1 MALQADEARK
11 AILKLPARQP
21 KRLRGYNA
29 LRAFWDRGK
38 GKEVITWLHKVN
50 GDEFTGRSKRA
61 FREELG
67 FADTS
72 GDEGATARFADRR
85 ELEIEVHFENYA
97 RRAMELSYLDGL
109 SDVEF
114 TASSQ
119 LPKGDLVVV
128 RWQVI
133 GRHTGTLLGV
143 PPTNEEV
150 TITGMTMIKFD
161 EQPRPEGGRIAQ
173 ATDEWTYWDLPALMQ
188 QLGVA
193 P

>member
-11 AILKLPARQP
+11 AILRLPARQP

-38 GKEVITWLHKVN
+38 GKEVITWLHKIN
-50 GDEFTGRSKRA
+50 GDAFTGRSKRA

-67 FADTS
+67 FADTQ
-72 GDEGATARFADRR
+72 DEGATTRFVDRK
-85 ELEIEVHFENYA
+85 ELEIVVQIEDFE
-97 RRAMELSYLDGL
+97 RRAMELSYLEGL

-119 LPKGDLVVV
+119 LPKEDLVVV

-133 GRHTGTLLGV
+133 GKHTGTLLGV
-143 PPTNEEV
+143 PPTNQEV
-150 TITGMTMIKFD
+150 TITGMTMLKFE

-188 QLGVA
+188 QLGVT